1 MTCNVVGI
9 SMLGFMILSKVGVL
23 LYKFAFSHE
32 FTRIVD
38 ADLVSGVLTAI
49 IDTFGSEIKG
59 GRVETITQAD
69 HRILV
74 KEGIHTY
81 GFFFLEEGEEDEREK
96 NFAERVMDAF
106 ESEFGEK
113 IKSNLGIFDREEFL
127 SFDAKVREIYNTFH
141 RINVNLLGEI
151 IPLLQ
156 QLGNVILLE
165 PPFYF
170 QVFQAVQNPRYH
182 EYLTKL
188 SAIIRQ
194 PFRTRLY
201 SIRDKKRS
209 LTLDSITFTFQENLF
224 VHAENV
230 EGYVVVLLADSK
242 DDIDYKIYEKVIDKI
257 RKKIIKISR

>member
-9 SMLGFMILSKVGVL
+9 YMLGFMILSKVGVL
-23 LYKFAFSHE
+23 LYKFAFSTE
-32 FTRIVD
+32 FSEIVD

-74 KEGIHTY
+74 KEGEHTY
-81 GFFFLEEGEEDEREK
+81 GFFFLEEGEEDEQEK
-96 NFAERVMDAF
+96 RFAERVMSAF
-106 ESEFGEK
+106 ENEFGEK
-113 IKSNLGIFDREEFL
+113 IKSNMGIFDREEFQV
-127 SFDAKVREIYNTFH
+127 FDAKVREIYNTFH
-141 RINVNLLGEI
+141 RINVNLLNEI

-188 SAIIRQ
+188 SALIRY
-194 PFRTRLY
+194 PFRTRLH
-201 SIRDKKRS
+201 SIKSQKNA
-209 LTLDSITFTFQENLF
+209 LTLNSVTFSFSEDLF

-242 DDIDYKIYEKVIDKI
+242 EDIDFKIYEKTIDKI
-257 RKKIIKISR
+257 RKKIIKLSR